1 MNYLTRPGGKE
12 ISAQL
17 PLPVDDVT
25 QSSDRVAVAA
35 ETITFTCAAAQ
46 SGRGVVST
54 DKAPILN
61 LNGDKVGSYWDK
73 QANLVYTVSDTGL
86 IGALVETAGS
96 AEAVITDT
104 ANNLELMF
112 ETPTA
117 ASARYILK
125 AIDDGGNVLYGWIK
139 LVAASSNAYTFDI
152 YDTAAMA
159 DQDWVGTLGSFDHTA
174 IRRIEIYSNESSFVW
189 GTGTVL
195 TTEVEYNEEKDA
207 QEFINGLA
215 DGEFAI
221 NYRAG
226 TILYRKATAGTSD
239 TCTYNTMAVAAVVVS
254 GGGAALDATHDS
266 AVIATGPQVMAEAKD
281 FDGAAFSG
289 PVAEG
294 DATRPAASLSG
305 VQYVMAVNK
314 DGSGQPAYDSGTD
327 SFKQFEVSPISDHH
341 VEETGTLA
349 TVLNATPQYL
359 YYDMDGYKN
368 ATFQIAAVDAG
379 GGDTHVITLEGT
391 VQDDG
396 TAAASCTYQDVT
408 SALTGVA
415 NVAAVSMWIIDTPV
429 AFKYLRIKDTT
440 AGGNNDGGITV
451 YAKRMY

>member
-73 QANLVYTVSDTGL
+73 QANLVYTVSDTDL

-239 TCTYNTMAVAAVVVS
+239 TCTYNTMAVATVAVS

-266 AVIATGPQVMAEAKD
+266 AVIATGPQVMAEAKN
-281 FDGAAFSG
+281 FDDSALPNS
-289 PVAEG
+289 VAEG
-294 DATRPAASLSG
+294 DAVRPAASLSG
-305 VQYVMAVNK
+305 VQYVMAVNE
-314 DGSGQPAYDSGTD
+314 DGSEQPAYDSGTD
-327 SFKQFEVSPISDHH
+327 SFKGFEVNPISDHH